1 MWIQVV
7 WHKSEEINWDWRKR
21 KDALGVEPSPPLKRR
36 GCNVFVTSLPRVVFL
51 LQIYQSSFTHIVKCD
66 KWQFWCNFK
75 VVAFWIFPMFT
86 RGWHELQIVH
96 IFILVKS
103 LHWPPRTK
111 KLHFTNIGFQEEGAS
126 FGHQIFRVEAGTLPQ
141 IYIAAS
147 RPPPVLTFRKLPG
160 VFFNWICTYL

>member
-103 LHWPPRTK
+103 LHWPGQSDHLGPK
-111 KLHFTNIGFQEEGAS
+111 NY
-126 FGHQIFRVEAGTLPQ
+126 IFRTLVFKAGNLDFFFSYASSSTLYPCQ
-141 IYIAAS
+141 
-147 RPPPVLTFRKLPG
+147 
-160 VFFNWICTYL
+160 